1 LKDIV
6 TKLIQNISTS
16 KKENMF

>member
-1 LKDIV
+1 LKGIV

-16 KKENMF
+16 KKEKMF